1 LLVLPP
7 KKPHQVPGLDA
18 CRGKTIGG
26 AVGEK
31 IRAEALEMGVKCS
44 VVPVFRHLPDLIE
57 GCWIHATQAA
67 KVLDELLP
75 QRPGG
80 GDKGEGVEKIPL
92 LPWCGKNRYL
102 GQMLP
107 RDGCCVGLGRL
118 DEVGP
123 LVPGLK
129 EPPKLRVR
137 AIAQPGCSARWGLR
151 GYSLEGELAV
161 RAVGE
166 PPFPISQRCCAGV
179 G

>member
-18 CRGKTIGG
+18 CRVETIGG
-26 AVGEK
+26 AVGEE
-31 IRAEALEMGVKCS
+31 IRAEAPEMGVKCF
-44 VVPVFRHLPDLIE
+44 VIPVFRHLPDLIE
-57 GCWIHATQAA
+57 GCWVHPTQAA

-80 GDKGEGVEKIPL
+80 GDKREGVEEIPL

-107 RDGCCVGLGRL
+107 RDGCGVGLGRL

-137 AIAQPGCSARWGLR
+137 AVAQTNLSA
-151 GYSLEGELAV
+151 GYPLEGELAV

-166 PPFPISQRCCAGV
+166 PPLPISQRCCA
-179 G
+179 